1 MHFSLLRPFTFEQ
14 KNRLKPKQTHC
25 PPPPPPRYVRVHTH
39 PHRVNTFKKA
49 WQFLFSKWI
58 MQLANCSWQRF
69 WLTESFVLSDG
80 KKLKGCIVMWNVP
93 IKALK
98 SHFFTF
104 MAVDRLTVEVSS
116 NIQLC
121 KWHATVHIAHLT
133 EACINCDVKVLFIF
147 LMKCVYIFGELQV
160 TQLWW
165 SCACYIYFLC
175 TCGLYLKTWAMGAVG
190 TSTIFCFVFAIGFD
204 LKWQVST
211 WRWILCHLSLL
222 VFVGTAKSQCS
233 TTRAP
238 PKLALWWTCWQFLC
252 TIFC

>member
-1 MHFSLLRPFTFEQ
+1 
-14 KNRLKPKQTHC
+14 
-25 PPPPPPRYVRVHTH
+25 
-39 PHRVNTFKKA
+39 
-49 WQFLFSKWI
+49 
-58 MQLANCSWQRF
+58 MQLSNCSWQRF

-93 IKALK
+93 IKVLK

-104 MAVDRLTVEVSS
+104 LAVDRLTVEVSS
-116 NIQLC
+116 DIQLC
-121 KWHATVHIAHLT
+121 NWHATVHIAHLT

-190 TSTIFCFVFAIGFD
+190 TSTIFCFVFAVGFD

-211 WRWILCHLSLL
+211 LRWKNWFLWELPEASALQLMHPPYWHCGGPVDSFSAQYFAKQCVCLMPQWR
-222 VFVGTAKSQCS
+222 TA
-233 TTRAP
+233 
-238 PKLALWWTCWQFLC
+238 
-252 TIFC
+252 